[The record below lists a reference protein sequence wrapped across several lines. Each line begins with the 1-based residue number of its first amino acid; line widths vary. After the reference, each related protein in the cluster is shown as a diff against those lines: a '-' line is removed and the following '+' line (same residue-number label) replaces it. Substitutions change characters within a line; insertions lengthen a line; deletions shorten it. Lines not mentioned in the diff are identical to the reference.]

1 MDYFTRS
8 PNVKG
13 RLILFCFFL
22 ATAASFSQNNEPT
35 ISNVY
40 YDEYNGKAIL
50 QDEQGR
56 NYPITIHMSL
66 FSRSTNFY
74 AFSVKGWYYY
84 DRFKTKIPLVG
95 ILDNNG
101 LVLFHFENEAKSN
114 EILFVNDNSWND
126 WEWTEFIEKRK
137 RMSGFKEK
145 FDFSSETW
153 LSGSKSLKLIMS
165 NNHELTKHEE
175 YLKLDSKD
183 SLLLPLYHWQYE
195 ILARDQN
202 KFLIKYSHPSS
213 EDQLDGWCH
222 LGWEEG
228 FLEVKVRDD
237 FTIESRD
244 FLIESCIK
252 SVYTTTTCQEAIRL
266 TGGGEQTSDVIFYQ
280 LESGWDNSSSVLMVD
295 IEGCNIDMYNL
306 SSGD

>member
-1 MDYFTRS
+1 M
-8 PNVKG
+8 KG
-13 RLILFCFFL
+13 RLILISFIL
-22 ATAASFSQNNEPT
+22 GTMTAWSQNLQPS
-35 ISNVY
+35 ISSVY
-40 YDEYNGKAIL
+40 YDEYEGQALLMDENGN
-50 QDEQGR
+50 D
-56 NYPITIHMSL
+56 YPITLHISL
-66 FSRSTNFY
+66 FEGSGDFY

-84 DRFKTKIPLVG
+84 NRYKIKIPLVG
-95 ILDNNG
+95 ILDKSG
-101 LVLFHFENEAKSN
+101 LILFHFEDEAKSN
-114 EILFVNDNSWND
+114 EILYVNDNSWND
-126 WEWTEFIEKRK
+126 WEWSEFIEKRK

-153 LSGSKSLKLIMS
+153 LSGSKSLKLIMN

-183 SLLLPLYHWQYE
+183 SLLLPLYHRQYE

-213 EDQLDGWCH
+213 KDQLDGWCH

-252 SVYTTTTCQEAIRL
+252 SVYTITTSQEAIRL